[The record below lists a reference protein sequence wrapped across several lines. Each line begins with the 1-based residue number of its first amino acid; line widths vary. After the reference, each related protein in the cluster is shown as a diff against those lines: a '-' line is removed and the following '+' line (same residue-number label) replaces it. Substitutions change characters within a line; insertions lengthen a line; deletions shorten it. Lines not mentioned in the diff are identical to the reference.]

1 MKRLRY
7 IPLYIILLVSASS
20 CSDYLEKAPGVDV
33 TEDTIFSSKLQ
44 LETFVA
50 GTHYL
55 GLLSD
60 LSMWVA
66 RGKCDWFS
74 GGGTEGGEGDK
85 NWHWA

>member
-50 GTHYL
+50 GTYYW

-60 LSMWVA
+60 LPMWDA
-66 RGKCDWFS
+66 RDKCDCFS
-74 GGGTEGGEGDK
+74 GAATDECEAA
-85 NWHWA
+85 NTW

>member
-50 GTHYL
+50 GTYYWH
-55 GLLSD
+55 
-60 LSMWVA
+60 
-66 RGKCDWFS
+66 
-74 GGGTEGGEGDK
+74 EGPSHFHRYQSELQL
-85 NWHWA
+85 